1 MKYMFSFSRSY
12 WCPHFY
18 LHEIWANV
26 CIWIKSVESLSPLK
40 ALHTFV
46 TNISMLKHEWTTHKI
61 NHLTLSLDSTFL
73 NLCGLER
80 VAWMLSSVTFQIF
93 ANWSQY
99 LVLCTILSLNMA
111 KKLFISSNLR
121 KTEPGIFCN
130 LQIRAVYIYFPLA
143 ILVDL
148 TISFVSVSVNDQ
160 IVLWGD
166 NLKKKEI
173 NCFPNHHMSMFA
185 QSNQK
190 Y

>member
-1 MKYMFSFSRSY
+1 MPPAVFISFLLWMFILFIFVGRISSNESHTWEYFDFCVFKCNIMPNVWGNFLNCILKLNFFGFLNPSMSVGNFVVKYMFSFSRSY

-61 NHLTLSLDSTFL
+61 NHLTLSLNSTFL
-73 NLCGLER
+73 NLCGLKR

-99 LVLCTILSLNMA
+99 LVLCTIL
-111 KKLFISSNLR
+111 
-121 KTEPGIFCN
+121 C
-130 LQIRAVYIYFPLA
+130 
-143 ILVDL
+143 
-148 TISFVSVSVNDQ
+148 
-160 IVLWGD
+160 
-166 NLKKKEI
+166 
-173 NCFPNHHMSMFA
+173 
-185 QSNQK
+185 
-190 Y
+190 